1 MQNNV
6 IRLNLERQNARLRLK
21 VTGLA
26 GLSELRLRLSN
37 DHWAKWVTT
46 SLLDDYTSDDAGQ
59 WVNLFL
65 GSSGQW
71 SQSGGWQAS
80 APGFNWADVDGMEI
94 EMVTRDSGGRP
105 STVSL
110 GGLTLIPGQNEGKLV
125 FVFDDGL
132 QSIVPAAS
140 YLHRSGMAGNIAV
153 TGKYADYP
161 TVDYLNLFQL
171 KSLQNSWGWDMVNE
185 SQQDYDAVKR
195 YYDHHDLAGYAR
207 DIVQQAGWLEAN
219 GLNSAPNWFIY
230 PNGSANAALER
241 VVGRYYM
248 FARVAANSLDA
259 YPYGDPREI
268 TDLEIR
274 YPGDGESS
282 ATNLTPPAEIL
293 SAVHQALIH
302 HMTLILTFHR
312 IHSESGEPP
321 GYPLA
326 LFKKVVDGVR
336 KSGIR
341 VLTLSQLDQSNKVSV
356 RNRIYVTAGIP
367 SQVTVHVTS

>member
-1 MQNNV
+1 
-6 IRLNLERQNARLRLK
+6 
-21 VTGLA
+21 
-26 GLSELRLRLSN
+26 
-37 DHWAKWVTT
+37 
-46 SLLDDYTSDDAGQ
+46 
-59 WVNLFL
+59 
-65 GSSGQW
+65 
-71 SQSGGWQAS
+71 
-80 APGFNWADVDGMEI
+80 
-94 EMVTRDSGGRP
+94 
-105 STVSL
+105 
-110 GGLTLIPGQNEGKLV
+110 
-125 FVFDDGL
+125 
-132 QSIVPAAS
+132 
-140 YLHRSGMAGNIAV
+140 
-153 TGKYADYP
+153 
-161 TVDYLNLFQL
+161 
-171 KSLQNSWGWDMVNE
+171 
-185 SQQDYDAVKR
+185 
-195 YYDHHDLAGYAR
+195 
-207 DIVQQAGWLEAN
+207 
-219 GLNSAPNWFIY
+219 
-230 PNGSANAALER
+230 
-241 VVGRYYM
+241 M

-282 ATNLTPPAEIL
+282 ATDLTPPAEIL